1 MAFFKFRFPG
11 QAASGEAVTSGPN
24 ENIEVVRRRARHR
37 LMGAVVLVL
46 VAVVG
51 FPLLF
56 DTQPRPVAVDTPIV
70 IPDRQSTPPL
80 SSGTPVPAS
89 QGPAKPL
96 LPASEPVTAQAS
108 LDAREEVVLPTA
120 PVAPAPQVEPAKATA
135 PVAKATDKEP
145 AAKQEAPAAAPVKAD
160 KPAPAPAAKPKDA
173 KLKFN
178 LARAYAMAYASK
190 ANEVELNEG
199 NIWYGFEPHNVPFTN
214 KPTTDK
220 AKQAEAEKKLAKAL
234 ETRTKGQS
242 LTWFNPANRH
252 SGSVTPLRTFLHA
265 SGEWCRDYREQL
277 YIGKASQQWQD
288 TACRNQQGR
297 WRPLRT

>member
-11 QAASGEAVTSGPN
+11 QTASGEAVTAGPN

-89 QGPAKPL
+89 QAPAKPL

-108 LDAREEVVLPTA
+108 LDAREEVVPAPAPT
-120 PVAPAPQVEPAKATA
+120 APAPQAEPAKVAP
-135 PVAKATDKEP
+135 PVAKAPDKEP
-145 AAKQEAPAAAPVKAD
+145 VPKQDAPAAAPVKAD
-160 KPAPAPAAKPKDA
+160 KPAPVKPKDD
-173 KLKFN
+173 
-178 LARAYAMAYASK
+178 
-190 ANEVELNEG
+190 G
-199 NIWYGFEPHNVPFTN
+199 
-214 KPTTDK
+214 DK
-220 AKQAEAEKKLAKAL
+220 AQALLEGKQSVKASAGRVVIQVGAFSDPAKVREVRSKLEQAGVKTYTQVVERDGKSTTRIRVGPF
-234 ETRTKGQS
+234 ETREEADKVAARIRKLDLPVS
-242 LTWFNPANRH
+242 
-252 SGSVTPLRTFLHA
+252 FLK
-265 SGEWCRDYREQL
+265 
-277 YIGKASQQWQD
+277 I
-288 TACRNQQGR
+288 
-297 WRPLRT
+297 

>member
-11 QAASGEAVTSGPN
+11 QTASGEAVTAGPN

-89 QGPAKPL
+89 QAPAKPL

-108 LDAREEVVLPTA
+108 LDAREEVVP
-120 PVAPAPQVEPAKATA
+120 APAPTEPAPQAEPAKVAP
-135 PVAKATDKEP
+135 PVAKAPDKEP
-145 AAKQEAPAAAPVKAD
+145 VVKQDVPAAAPVKAD
-160 KPAPAPAAKPKDA
+160 KPAPVKPKDD
-173 KLKFN
+173 
-178 LARAYAMAYASK
+178 
-190 ANEVELNEG
+190 G
-199 NIWYGFEPHNVPFTN
+199 
-214 KPTTDK
+214 DK
-220 AKQAEAEKKLAKAL
+220 AQALLEGKQPVKASAGRVVIQVGAFSDPAKVREVRSKLEQAGVKTYTQVVERDGKSTTRIRVGPF
-234 ETRTKGQS
+234 ETREEADKVAARIRKLDLPVS
-242 LTWFNPANRH
+242 
-252 SGSVTPLRTFLHA
+252 FLK
-265 SGEWCRDYREQL
+265 
-277 YIGKASQQWQD
+277 I
-288 TACRNQQGR
+288 
-297 WRPLRT
+297 

>member
-11 QAASGEAVTSGPN
+11 QTASGEAVTAGPN

-89 QGPAKPL
+89 QAPAKPL

-108 LDAREEVVLPTA
+108 LDAREEVVPATA
-120 PVAPAPQVEPAKATA
+120 PTAPAPQAEPAKVAP
-135 PVAKATDKEP
+135 PVAKAPDKEP
-145 AAKQEAPAAAPVKAD
+145 VVKQDAPAAAPVKAD
-160 KPAPAPAAKPKDA
+160 KPAPVKPKDD
-173 KLKFN
+173 
-178 LARAYAMAYASK
+178 
-190 ANEVELNEG
+190 G
-199 NIWYGFEPHNVPFTN
+199 
-214 KPTTDK
+214 DK
-220 AKQAEAEKKLAKAL
+220 AQALLEGKQPVKASAGRVVIQVGAFSDPAKVREVRSKLEQAGVKTYTQVVERDGKSTTRIRVGPF
-234 ETRTKGQS
+234 ETREEADKVATRIRKLDLPVS
-242 LTWFNPANRH
+242 
-252 SGSVTPLRTFLHA
+252 FLK
-265 SGEWCRDYREQL
+265 
-277 YIGKASQQWQD
+277 I
-288 TACRNQQGR
+288 
-297 WRPLRT
+297 